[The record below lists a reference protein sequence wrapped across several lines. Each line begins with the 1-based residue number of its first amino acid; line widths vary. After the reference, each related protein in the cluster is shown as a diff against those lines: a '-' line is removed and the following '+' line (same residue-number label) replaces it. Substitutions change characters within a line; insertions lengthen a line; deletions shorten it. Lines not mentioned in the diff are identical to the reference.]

1 MLVDMTVPYSSTVI
15 TENAASSASAG
26 SAVFRGLSNQPLLL
40 AGLGAAT
47 ISASPIFVVLSSAS
61 PVSTAFYRS
70 LIALPVLVALAAIER
85 RRHGNRSASQRLR
98 AVAAGV
104 FLGVDL
110 ILWTHAIANI
120 GAGVATILGNL
131 QVLIVAGLAWL
142 IWHERP
148 GRAVAFALPVVM
160 LGVVLVSGL
169 IGKPVSGQHP
179 LAGIGYGLAMSF
191 AYACYLMM
199 LRRSSAD
206 SAHVAGPV
214 ADATAGATVTSLVI
228 GLIGG
233 GLALHPIWPA
243 LGWLTLLALI
253 SQVAGWL
260 LITSSLPRLPAAVAS
275 LMLLLQPAASLG
287 LAALILGERPTLLQ
301 ILGAALTCIGAL
313 AASLATTRS
322 VAARAVTAEAT
333 ALAPGQTTA
342 RQARAAPRLPA

>member
-1 MLVDMTVPYSSTVI
+1 MLRNMTVPYSSTVI
-15 TENAASSASAG
+15 TENASDSPAAAGHTALGKLAS
-26 SAVFRGLSNQPLLL
+26 QPLLL
-40 AGLGAAT
+40 AGVGAAT
-47 ISASPIFVVLSSAS
+47 ISASPIFVVLSAAS

-70 LIALPVLVALAAIER
+70 LIALPVLVVLAAVER
-85 RRHGNRSASQRLR
+85 RRHGNRSLRQRLR
-98 AVAAGV
+98 ALAAGV

-110 ILWTHAIANI
+110 ILWTHAIGDI
-120 GAGVATILGNL
+120 GAGVATVLGNL

-148 GRAVAFALPVVM
+148 SRAVAFALPVVM
-160 LGVVLVSGL
+160 VGVVLVSGL
-169 IGKPVSGQHP
+169 VGKPVAGQHP
-179 LAGIGYGLAMSF
+179 LAGIGFGLAMAL

-214 ADATAGATVTSLVI
+214 ADSTAGATVTSLVI
-228 GLIGG
+228 GLVGG

-243 LGWLTLLALI
+243 IGWLTMLALI

-301 ILGAALTCIGAL
+301 ILGAALTCVGAL

-322 VAARAVTAEAT
+322 APTPAPTPAVRTAATE
-333 ALAPGQTTA
+333 
-342 RQARAAPRLPA
+342 

>member
-1 MLVDMTVPYSSTVI
+1 MTVPYSSTVI
-15 TENAASSASAG
+15 TEKAAASASAG
-26 SAVFRGLSNQPLLL
+26 SPAFRRLSNQPLLL

-85 RRHGNRSASQRLR
+85 RRHGSRSASQRLR
-98 AVAAGV
+98 AAAAGA

-110 ILWTHAIANI
+110 ILWTHAIADI

-148 GRAVAFALPVVM
+148 GRAVALALPVVM
-160 LGVVLVSGL
+160 VGVVLVSGL
-169 IGKPVSGQHP
+169 IGRPVAGQHP
-179 LAGIGYGLAMSF
+179 LAGIGYGLAMAF
-191 AYACYLMM
+191 AYSCYLMM

-214 ADATAGATVTSLVI
+214 ADATAGATITSLVI
-228 GLIGG
+228 GLVGG

-243 LGWLTLLALI
+243 L
-253 SQVAGWL
+253 
-260 LITSSLPRLPAAVAS
+260 
-275 LMLLLQPAASLG
+275 
-287 LAALILGERPTLLQ
+287 
-301 ILGAALTCIGAL
+301 
-313 AASLATTRS
+313 
-322 VAARAVTAEAT
+322 
-333 ALAPGQTTA
+333 
-342 RQARAAPRLPA
+342 

>member
-1 MLVDMTVPYSSTVI
+1 MLGNMTAPYSSTVI
-15 TENAASSASAG
+15 TESAASATGG
-26 SAVFRGLSNQPLLL
+26 SPALSKLSKQPLLM
-40 AGLGAAT
+40 AGVGAAT
-47 ISASPIFVVLSSAS
+47 ISSSPIFLVLSGAS

-85 RRHGNRSASQRLR
+85 RRHGNRSLKQRIR
-98 AVAAGV
+98 AVASGV
-104 FLGVDL
+104 FLAVDL

-120 GAGVATILGNL
+120 GAGVATVLGNL

-148 GRAVAFALPVVM
+148 SRAVAFALPVVM
-160 LGVVLVSGL
+160 IGVVLVSGL
-169 IGKPVSGQHP
+169 IGKPDSGHHP

-191 AYACYLMM
+191 AYAGYLMM

-214 ADATAGATVTSLVI
+214 ADSTAGATVTSLAI
-228 GLIGG
+228 GLVGG

-243 LGWLTLLALI
+243 LGWLTMLALI

-313 AASLATTRS
+313 AASLATVSSPSRIT
-322 VAARAVTAEAT
+322 TGAT
-333 ALAPGQTTA
+333 ASARGLATG
-342 RQARAAPRLPA
+342 RQARAARQPPA

>member
-1 MLVDMTVPYSSTVI
+1 MLGNMTVPYSSTVI
-15 TENAASSASAG
+15 TDDATASTLARSTAFG
-26 SAVFRGLSNQPLLL
+26 KLSNEPLLL

-47 ISASPIFVVLSSAS
+47 ISSSPIFVVLSSAS

-70 LIALPVLVALAAIER
+70 LIALPVLVALAAIEK
-85 RRHGNRSASQRLR
+85 RRHGNRTARQRFR
-98 AVAAGV
+98 ALAAGA

-110 ILWTHAIANI
+110 ILWTHAIADI
-120 GAGVATILGNL
+120 GAGVATVLGNL

-148 GRAVAFALPVVM
+148 GRAVLLALPVVM
-160 LGVVLVSGL
+160 VGVVLVSGL
-169 IGKPVSGQHP
+169 IGRPVAGQHP

-214 ADATAGATVTSLVI
+214 ADSTAGATVTSLAI
-228 GLIGG
+228 GLVGG

-243 LGWLTLLALI
+243 LGWLTMLALI

-313 AASLATTRS
+313 AASLASTRS
-322 VAARAVTAEAT
+322 VSNRAITAEAT
-333 ALAPGQTTA
+333 ALAPGRATA
-342 RQARAAPRLPA
+342 QRAPAAPRSPA

>member
-1 MLVDMTVPYSSTVI
+1 M
-15 TENAASSASAG
+15 AA
-26 SAVFRGLSNQPLLL
+26 V
-40 AGLGAAT
+40 GAAT
-47 ISASPIFVVLSSAS
+47 ISSSPILLVLSGAS

-70 LIALPVLVALAAIER
+70 VIALPVLAVLAAIER
-85 RRHGNRSASQRLR
+85 RRHGSRSLKQRIR

-104 FLGVDL
+104 FLAVDL
-110 ILWTHAIANI
+110 ILWTHAIVDI
-120 GAGVATILGNL
+120 GAGVATVLGNL

-148 GRAVAFALPVVM
+148 GRAVALALPVVM
-160 LGVVLVSGL
+160 LGIVLVSGL
-169 IGKPVSGQHP
+169 AGRPASGQHP

-214 ADATAGATVTSLVI
+214 ADSTAGATVTSLAI
-228 GLIGG
+228 GLVGG

-243 LGWLTLLALI
+243 LGWLIMLALI

-260 LITSSLPRLPAAVAS
+260 MITSSLPRLPAAVGS

-287 LAALILGERPTLLQ
+287 LAAVILGERPTLLQ

-313 AASLATTRS
+313 AASSVSPRS
-322 VAARAVTAEAT
+322 P
-333 ALAPGQTTA
+333 PGA
-342 RQARAAPRLPA
+342 